1 MQIVI
6 SNPNSSPEATEAIDE
21 NIAAMR
27 LAGAPELRAERLE
40 DGAFSRLME

>member
-1 MQIVI
+1 MQILI
-6 SNPNSSPEATEAIDE
+6 INPDSSLEATEAIDE

-27 LAGAPELRAERLE
+27 LAGAPQLRVERPE